1 MNIHP
6 ELVVDA
12 HCQIAG
18 DISKISKTTHQ
29 HKYCKSNNLT
39 LPNIFYSYK
48 VLYIIKSLNQ
58 DF

>member
-18 DISKISKTTHQ
+18 DETGLVHINF
-29 HKYCKSNNLT
+29 SNVNKLI
-39 LPNIFYSYK
+39 NK
-48 VLYIIKSLNQ
+48 
-58 DF
+58 